1 MIRYTSELIKNTS
14 IHNWSGRQ
22 TNTILTSSKLVKA
35 YREGVD
41 QQINTPL
48 IKTLLKYDYVMFI
61 EKLKEGFEFQ
71 YQDYTYTII
80 KVKQWIRVTAI
91 YTKSLN
97 TNNPLIRL
105 NNVVLS
111 QSLIDNMKDL
121 NYCNDV
127 KDILGELLK
136 RGI

>member
-14 IHNWSGRQ
+14 LQNWNGRQ
-22 TNTILTSSKLVKA
+22 TNQILTSSKLVKA

-41 QQINTPL
+41 IKINTPL

-80 KVKQWIRVTAI
+80 KVKQWVRVTAI

-97 TNNPLIRL
+97 TNNPIIRL

-111 QSLIDNMKDL
+111 QSLIDNMNGL

>member
-1 MIRYTSELIKNTS
+1 MIKYTSELLHNTA
-14 IHNWSGRQ
+14 IQHWSGRQ
-22 TNTILTSSKLVKA
+22 TNNILTSSKLVKA

-41 QQINTPL
+41 KKINTPL

-61 EKLKEGFEFQ
+61 DKLKQGFEFE

-97 TNNPLIRL
+97 TPNPIIRL
-105 NNVVLS
+105 NNAVLS
-111 QSLIDNMKDL
+111 QSLIDNMNGL

>member
-1 MIRYTSELIKNTS
+1 MIRYTSELLHNTA
-14 IHNWSGRQ
+14 IQNWNGRQ

-41 QQINTPL
+41 LKINTPL

-61 EKLKEGFEFQ
+61 DKLKQGFEFQ
-71 YQDYTYTII
+71 YQDYTYTIQ

-97 TNNPLIRL
+97 TSNPIIRL

-111 QSLIDNMKDL
+111 QSLIDSMNGL

>member
-1 MIRYTSELIKNTS
+1 MIKYTSELIKNTS
-14 IHNWSGRQ
+14 LQNWNGRQ
-22 TNTILTSSKLVKA
+22 TNTILTSSKNVKA
-35 YREGVD
+35 LRNGIDLKV
-41 QQINTPL
+41 NTPI
-48 IKTLLKYDYVMFI
+48 IKNVLKYDYIAFI
-61 EKLKEGFEFQ
+61 DKIREGIEFQ

-97 TNNPLIRL
+97 TNNPIIRL

-111 QSLIDNMKDL
+111 QSLIDNMNGL